1 VSGSAEP
8 PRTPRLPREITHRLR
23 DLTLHRDTLLY
34 ALSEFGDDFSRDR
47 FVAAATSKDPAERAK
62 VLAVERG
69 FEILMNYLTEL
80 TVAGLEAAGYRNP
93 GPEVVAPREFRL
105 LHSKGGISSDLCR
118 RLIELNRTRN
128 DLQHDY
134 PTMQAHLLH
143 AAVSDLLA
151 QFAAFMRTYPGWL
164 REHVPQGAPD

>member
-1 VSGSAEP
+1 MSGDPHASRA
-8 PRTPRLPREITHRLR
+8 PRLSREITDRLR

-34 ALSEFGDDFSRDR
+34 AMSEFGDDFSRDR
-47 FVAAATSKDPAERAK
+47 FVAAATSSDPAERAK
-62 VLAVERG
+62 VFAVERG

-80 TVAGLEAAGYRNP
+80 TVAGLDVAGLRTP
-93 GPEVVAPREFRL
+93 GTQVVAPREYRL
-105 LHSKGGISSDLCR
+105 LRDEGGISAELCQ

-134 PTMQAHLLH
+134 PTMQARALH
-143 AAVSDLLA
+143 TAIGDLLA

-164 REHVPQGAPD
+164 REHVPG

>member
-1 VSGSAEP
+1 MSGTAEP
-8 PRTPRLPREITHRLR
+8 PRTPQLPRQITNRLR

-34 ALSEFGDDFSRDR
+34 AMGEFGDDFSRER
-47 FVAAATSKDPAERAK
+47 FVAAATSNDPAARAK

-93 GPEVVAPREFRL
+93 GAEVVAPREFRL
-105 LHSKGGISSDLCR
+105 LRSKGGISTDLCQ

-128 DLQHDY
+128 DIQHDY
-134 PTMQAHLLH
+134 PTMQARILH
-143 AAVSDLLA
+143 GAVIELRT

-164 REHVPQGAPD
+164 RENMPG